1 MLLKIEKTELIN
13 LKTKIMEITFEKLQ
27 EAKNKLIELFGSKH
41 VEKMTLNDFINFY
54 KTKKHF

>member
-1 MLLKIEKTELIN
+1 
-13 LKTKIMEITFEKLQ
+13 MEITFEKLQ